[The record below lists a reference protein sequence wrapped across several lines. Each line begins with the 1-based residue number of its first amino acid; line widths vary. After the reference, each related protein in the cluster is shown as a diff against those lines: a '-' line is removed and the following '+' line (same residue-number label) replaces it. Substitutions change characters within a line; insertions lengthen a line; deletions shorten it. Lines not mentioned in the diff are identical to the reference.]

1 MSDCAG
7 LIRVSGYS
15 GQRSV
20 LFDTETTGLDH
31 REGHRI
37 IEVAALELINDLPTN
52 RKFHH
57 LIHPER
63 DIPEDATRIHGMTLE
78 HLREKP
84 VFKLIAE
91 ELIAFLGPDEMLV
104 AHNAPFDFGFLNAEF
119 TRHGHP
125 LLPPTRMVDT
135 LAMAKT
141 RFPGMPNSL
150 DALCRR
156 FGIDLSERTSH
167 NALLDCKL
175 LAEVYIELTGGRQR
189 GLSLAVSADTFAIA
203 TYESR
208 PDRTIRH
215 IAVSEEELARHA
227 KFLERVRNP
236 IWLAGAAA

>member
-1 MSDCAG
+1 MT
-7 LIRVSGYS
+7 
-15 GQRSV
+15 RSV
-20 LFDTETTGLDH
+20 LFDTETTGLDPKD
-31 REGHRI
+31 GHRV
-37 IEVAALELINDLPTN
+37 IEIAALELVNDLPTA

-63 DIPEDATRIHGMTLE
+63 DIPEDATRVHGMTLE
-78 HLREKP
+78 HLRDKP
-84 VFKLIAE
+84 VFRVIAE

-119 TRHGHP
+119 GRHGHP
-125 LLPPTRMVDT
+125 PLPPTRMVDT
-135 LAMAKT
+135 LAMAKA

-156 FGIDLSERTSH
+156 FGIDLSERTAH

-189 GLSLAVSADTFAIA
+189 GLSLAVSAETFAIA
-203 TYESR
+203 TYEAR

-215 IAVSEEELARHA
+215 IAVSDEELARHA

-236 IWLAGAAA
+236 IWLAGAAP